1 MNDEH
6 TTLSISRAR
15 RILGR
20 HSTHLSDNQV
30 RDIIYA
36 LKLLAREQLG
46 YNGSKK
52 AE

>member
-1 MNDEH
+1 MNNGGM
-6 TTLSISRAR
+6 TVSIARAR

-20 HSTHLSDNQV
+20 YSNQLSDNQV
-30 RDIIYA
+30 REIVNI